1 MERDRRRRKGDL
13 VERECGVG
21 VSGGAAAL
29 SLGPIGSGG
38 WVVLVLYV
46 TVLRTCR

>member
-13 VERECGVG
+13 VECGVG

>member
-1 MERDRRRRKGDL
+1 MESDL
-13 VERECGVG
+13 FERECGVG
-21 VSGGAAAL
+21 VSGAAAL